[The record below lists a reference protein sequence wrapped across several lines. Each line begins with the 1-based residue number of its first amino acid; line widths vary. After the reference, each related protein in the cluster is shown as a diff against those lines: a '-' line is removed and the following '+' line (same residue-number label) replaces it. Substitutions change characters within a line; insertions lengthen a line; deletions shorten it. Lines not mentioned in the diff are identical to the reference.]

1 MNSFLSFNLTNA
13 FLIFFSFVMIASC
26 SESEEA
32 RIAREKAESKAAKV
46 RIESCESRNLRACE
60 IDPEFTY
67 CGIKYGDS
75 VLGSG
80 CTSKIRNK
88 SFSERIAFCKAEVK
102 GEVRE
107 MCLIEEYG
115 CAAVTGDIYCDK

>member
-1 MNSFLSFNLTNA
+1 MNSFLSFNLTNT

-32 RIAREKAESKAAKV
+32 RIAREKAESKAAKI

-88 SFSERIAFCKAEVK
+88 PFSERIAFCKAEVK
-102 GEVRE
+102 GEIRE

>member
-1 MNSFLSFNLTNA
+1 
-13 FLIFFSFVMIASC
+13 MIASC

>member
-1 MNSFLSFNLTNA
+1 MNSFLSFNLTNT
-13 FLIFFSFVMIASC
+13 FLIFFSFLMIASC

-32 RIAREKAESKAAKV
+32 RIAREKAESKAAKI

-88 SFSERIAFCKAEVK
+88 PFSERIAFCKAEVK

>member
-1 MNSFLSFNLTNA
+1 MKSFISLNLTNT
-13 FLIFFSFVMIASC
+13 FLIIFSFLVIASC

-32 RIAREKAESKAAKV
+32 RIAREKAESKAAKI
-46 RIESCESRNLRACE
+46 RIESCESRNLRACA

-88 SFSERIAFCKAEVK
+88 PFSERIDFCKAEIK

-115 CAAVTGDIYCDK
+115 CAAVTGDIYCDR

>member
-1 MNSFLSFNLTNA
+1 MNSFLSFNLTNT

-32 RIAREKAESKAAKV
+32 RIAREKAESKAAKI

-88 SFSERIAFCKAEVK
+88 PFSERIAFCKAEVK
-102 GEVRE
+102 SEVRE